1 MQTNYSDFELAY
13 GGGRAFSKSHR
24 ASLLKQENS
33 NIKILRVKLESI
45 HKAAGWIQLA
55 CPVQSQ
61 KAPSSVVGA
70 LFFLSAHPMP
80 SFSSPP
86 PFFFFWASSQIEQF
100 LSFLSLTSKNKVWV
114 NSCFRIFVPLN
125 SAASNS
131 LLLSSFTCC
140 LPDALHPLGTPWTGT
155 RRSDYQY
162 LVLIPVEPSVEV
174 IPDCTSRFVSAF
186 VDLQEIKK
194 GEGRVR
200 G

>member
-1 MQTNYSDFELAY
+1 MLEPINLTLIPAY
-13 GGGRAFSKSHR
+13 KNDSWIFVVAVNADKLLWFWVGLWGGRAFSKSHR

-86 PFFFFWASSQIEQF
+86 PFFFFGQV
-100 LSFLSLTSKNKVWV
+100 LK
-114 NSCFRIFVPLN
+114 LN
-125 SAASNS
+125 SFSVFYHLPPRIKCEWIVALGYLFPWIQLHLILCCSLHSPAASQM
-131 LLLSSFTCC
+131 LFT
-140 LPDALHPLGTPWTGT
+140 L
-155 RRSDYQY
+155 
-162 LVLIPVEPSVEV
+162 
-174 IPDCTSRFVSAF
+174 
-186 VDLQEIKK
+186 
-194 GEGRVR
+194 
-200 G
+200 

>member
-1 MQTNYSDFELAY
+1 M
-13 GGGRAFSKSHR
+13 RAFIKLQAESSWLVLYSHR
-24 ASLLKQENS
+24 KPPPLL
-33 NIKILRVKLESI
+33 LGLY
-45 HKAAGWIQLA
+45 
-55 CPVQSQ
+55 
-61 KAPSSVVGA
+61 
-70 LFFLSAHPMP
+70 
-80 SFSSPP
+80 SFSPLIPCLPFPLPP
-86 PFFFFWASSQIEQF
+86 PFFFWASSQIEQF

-140 LPDALHPLGTPWTGT
+140 LPDTLHPLGTPWTGT